1 MTWWLFR
8 PSLKQRV
15 AWIEQSLKRI
25 EGDIMEISA
34 LALGIVDAVAAEKAQ
49 TAAVVVL
56 LRELHRLVVNA
67 TNADDLA
74 ALRQA
79 AKDLQADTQMVALA
93 IQDHAVPL
101 ELRPV

>member
-1 MTWWLFR
+1 
-8 PSLKQRV
+8 
-15 AWIEQSLKRI
+15 
-25 EGDIMEISA
+25 MEISA

>member
-1 MTWWLFR
+1 
-8 PSLKQRV
+8 
-15 AWIEQSLKRI
+15 
-25 EGDIMEISA
+25 MEISA
-34 LALGIVDAVAAEKAQ
+34 LTLGIVDAVAAEKAQ